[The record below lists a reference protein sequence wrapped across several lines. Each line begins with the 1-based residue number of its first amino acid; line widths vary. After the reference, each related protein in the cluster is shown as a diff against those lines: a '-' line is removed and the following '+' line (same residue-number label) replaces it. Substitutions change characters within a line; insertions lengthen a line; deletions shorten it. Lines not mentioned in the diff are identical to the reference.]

1 MGLSEAF
8 GYKLGPPG
16 RAKYTPLDASEEAS
30 EEAGFP
36 RRRGI
41 YPQKKSHI
49 RILAVLSAAAGA
61 FIVGALF
68 LALG

>member
-8 GYKLGPPG
+8 GYQPGPPD
-16 RAKYTPLDASEEAS
+16 RTKYTPLDS
-30 EEAGFP
+30 EEAGLP

-41 YPQKKSHI
+41 YPKKKSHI
-49 RILAVLSAAAGA
+49 RILAVLSIAAGA
-61 FIVGALF
+61 FIVVALF

>member
-8 GYKLGPPG
+8 GYRLDPPG
-16 RAKYTPLDASEEAS
+16 RAKYTPLDAS

-49 RILAVLSAAAGA
+49 RILAALSVAAGA
-61 FIVGALF
+61 FIVVALF